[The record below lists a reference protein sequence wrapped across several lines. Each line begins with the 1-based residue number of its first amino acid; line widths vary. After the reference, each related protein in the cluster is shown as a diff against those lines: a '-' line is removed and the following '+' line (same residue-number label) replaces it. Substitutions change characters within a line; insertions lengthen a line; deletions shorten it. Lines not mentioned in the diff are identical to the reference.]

1 MFRRTDRT
9 RLDRVLAAIEIP
21 TLGLW
26 LGALCGFAFIFAPA
40 AFHIV
45 SDLTQFA
52 ALTSANLRA
61 LANVGYVCGAIAI
74 ITAIVRS
81 REAADRTND
90 IARAACVAIALG
102 FLAWEM
108 AIVVPA
114 MAATPDFQ
122 SEAYRALHAASTR
135 VYGGAVLFIVAALVL
150 AAVRNDS

>member
-21 TLGLW
+21 TLGIW

-61 LANVGYVCGAIAI
+61 LAVLGYVCGGL
-74 ITAIVRS
+74 TIVLALIRS

-90 IARAACVAIALG
+90 IVRAGCVAVALG
-102 FLAWEM
+102 FLGWET

-114 MAATPDFQ
+114 MAAEPDFQ
-122 SEAYRALHAASTR
+122 SAAYHALHATSTKI
-135 VYGGAVLFIVAALVL
+135 YGAAVVFIAAALVL